1 MCGCRGVSVVVML
14 AAGVWLARADEP
26 TKSGPKSG
34 DGGQLVKRGEYL
46 VTEVAGCT
54 HCHSPPEDKG
64 RMLQEATL
72 PIQPKQPTK
81 NWADKA
87 PDITRSGLAGKWKEA
102 DLVKFLTTGKNPD
115 GMIPTPP
122 MPAFHLHDDDAR
134 AVAAYLRSL
143 PGAKGR

>member
-1 MCGCRGVSVVVML
+1 MCVCRGVSVVVML
-14 AAGVWLARADEP
+14 AAGIWLAPAAEP
-26 TKSGPKSG
+26 PKSGPKG
-34 DGGQLVKRGEYL
+34 EDALLKRGEYL

-54 HCHSPPEDKG
+54 HCHSPPGDKA
-64 RMLQEATL
+64 RMLQGAEL

-87 PDITRSGLAGKWKEA
+87 PDLTRSGLAGKWKEA

-115 GMIPTPP
+115 GEAPTPP

-143 PGAKGR
+143 PGSKGR